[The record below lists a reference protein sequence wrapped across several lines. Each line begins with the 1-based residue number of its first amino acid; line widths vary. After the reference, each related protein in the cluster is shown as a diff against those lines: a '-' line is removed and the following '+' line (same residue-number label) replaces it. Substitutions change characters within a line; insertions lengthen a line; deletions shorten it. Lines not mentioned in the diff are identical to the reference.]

1 MPSAT
6 LDITLPMPHP
16 GQRKVRQQMRRFSYL
31 AAGRRWR
38 KTTLGMS
45 LVVEDI
51 LAGKESLW
59 TAPTFDQ
66 VRIAWREL
74 KKAAGGV
81 FRFQHTEMYAE
92 FPATRGICKFRS
104 LDDPDNARG
113 HSVTGNVYMDEAAFV
128 DEAAWYEVL
137 RPMLMDSGG
146 GARFFFT
153 PKGRNW
159 IWREWELAAERADS
173 IAWQAPTLGAV
184 VVDGRL
190 MRQPHP
196 LENPEIPFDELA
208 QIYATTPE
216 RMFRQE
222 VLAEFLENAGGVFQ
236 NVQGCVG
243 GALEAAPTHRHLSY
257 VMGVDLAKYND
268 YTVVCVIDPRTRQ
281 VVAFER
287 FNLADWHVQKERIL
301 AIARH
306 WNNAVTWLDTTGLG
320 DPIYDDLAR
329 EQMRIHSYKFTQQTK
344 RELIDNAVLL
354 VEQQQVRYPASLT
367 TLISEL
373 SSYEYERLPGGG
385 LRMNAPSGM
394 HDDCVIAFAL
404 SCWPLA
410 HTSAGISAD
419 AIAALHTQY
428 TDLNARKLLGRTF

>member
-1 MPSAT
+1 MATT
-6 LDITLPMPHP
+6 LDITLPMPHA
-16 GQRKVRQQMRRFSYL
+16 GQRIVRKQMRRFNWL

-45 LVVEDI
+45 LIVADI

-74 KKAAGGV
+74 KKATGGV
-81 FRFQHTEMYAE
+81 FHFQHTEMFAE
-92 FPATRGICKFRS
+92 FPATHGICKFRS

-113 HSVTGNVYMDEAAFV
+113 HTVTGNLYMDEAAFV

-137 RPMLMDSGG
+137 RPMLIDSGG
-146 GARFFFT
+146 GALFMFT

-159 IWREWELAAERADS
+159 VWREWELSQERNDS
-173 IAWQAPTLGAV
+173 IAWQAPTVGAR

-190 MRQPHP
+190 IREPHP
-196 LENPEIPFDELA
+196 LENPEIPWDELV
-208 QIYATTPE
+208 QLYATTPE
-216 RMFRQE
+216 RHFRQE
-222 VLAEFLENAGGVFQ
+222 ILAEFLENAGGVFQ
-236 NVQGCVG
+236 NVRGCVHG
-243 GALEAAPTHRHLSY
+243 NLEAAPQHPHLPY
-257 VMGVDLAKYND
+257 LMGVDLAKYND
-268 YTVVCVIDPRTRQ
+268 YTVIVVIDPRTRQ

-287 FNLADWHVQKERIL
+287 FNLQDWTQQKRQIYQ
-301 AIARH
+301 IAQR
-306 WNNAVTWLDTTGLG
+306 WNNAVCFMDTTGLG
-320 DPIYDDLAR
+320 DPIYDDLRKAG
-329 EQMRIHSYKFTQQTK
+329 MRIHPYQFTQASK

-354 VEQQQVRYPASLT
+354 VEQQEVFYPATLT

-385 LRMNAPSGM
+385 LRMNAPQGM

-404 SCWPLA
+404 ACWPLA
-410 HTSAGISAD
+410 HISKDMPLD
-419 AIAALHTQY
+419 AVAALQTNYGH
-428 TDLNARKLLGRTF
+428 ARTLLGRTF